1 MSSPDARTGAATSI
15 PEVLHMLQHEPQAYF
30 EQLEANFEA
39 REPEIQAFLPEEHRF
54 SRLRDEYEALEA
66 RYPDPEARP
75 PLFGLPVGVKDI
87 FHTDG
92 FETHAG
98 SKLPPDRLRGQQAT
112 SLTQLK
118 DAGALVVGK
127 TVTTEFAYF
136 APGPTRNPHNL
147 DHTPGGSSSGSAAG
161 VAAGLA
167 PIAFGTQTVGSINR
181 PAAFCGVVG
190 FKPSYGRISVDGV
203 IPLAPS
209 LDHVGTFTTDVG
221 GALVAAPHLLADW
234 KPENLDARLGDLAPG
249 TVTLGVP
256 RGPYMEGASEES
268 IAHFESVRIRLET
281 GGLRVIDVPAMPDH
295 AEIEQRHYLILA
307 AEAAAVHREWFDE
320 FSELYSPKTAELIEQ
335 GREISD
341 DRLATA
347 VKGCGKLRE
356 QLQALMAE
364 YRIDAWISPAAP
376 GAAPRGIESTGD
388 PAMNLPWTYSG
399 LPTLGLPSGWS
410 GNELPL
416 GIQLTGSWFGDER
429 LLAEAVAVERA
440 LTEE

>member
-15 PEVLHMLQHEPQAYF
+15 PEILQLIQKKPQAYF
-30 EQLEANFEA
+30 EQLEANFKA
-39 REPEIQAFLPEEHRF
+39 LDSEIQAFLPEEHRF
-54 SRLRDEYEALEA
+54 SRLREEYEALEA
-66 RYPDPEARP
+66 RYQDHEARP

-87 FHTDG
+87 FHADG

-98 SKLPPDRLRGQQAT
+98 SKLPVDRLTGHQAT
-112 SLTQLK
+112 SLTKLK
-118 DAGALVVGK
+118 EAGALVLGK

-136 APGPTRNPHNL
+136 SPGPTRNPHNL

-190 FKPSYGRISVDGV
+190 FKPSYGRISAAGV

-209 LDHVGTFTTDVG
+209 LDHVGIFTVDVG
-221 GALVAAPHLLADW
+221 GVLVAAPLLLADW
-234 KPENLDARLGDLAPG
+234 KHAKLDDRLGDLAPG
-249 TVTLGVP
+249 TVTLGIP
-256 RGPYMEGASEES
+256 RGPYMEGASEEA
-268 IAHFESVRIRLET
+268 IAHFEGVRIRLET

-307 AEAAAVHREWFDE
+307 AEAAAVHHEWFDE
-320 FSELYSPKTAELIEQ
+320 LGDLYAPKTVELIEQ

-347 VKGCGKLRE
+347 IEGRGKLRE
-356 QLQALMAE
+356 QLQALME
-364 YRIDAWISPAAP
+364 DYRIDAWISPAAP
-376 GAAPRGIESTGD
+376 GPAPKGIESTGD
-388 PAMNLPWTYSG
+388 PAMNLPWTHSG
-399 LPTLGLPSGWS
+399 LPTIGLPSGWS
-410 GNELPL
+410 ANELPL
-416 GIQLTGSWFGDER
+416 GIQLTGSWYGDER
-429 LLAEAVAVERA
+429 LLAEAVAVQRA
-440 LTEE
+440 LMED

>member
-1 MSSPDARTGAATSI
+1 MSSPDARMGAAVSI
-15 PEVLHMLQHEPQAYF
+15 PEVLQLIQQEPHAYF
-30 EQLEANFEA
+30 EHLEANFDA
-39 REPEIQAFLPEEHRF
+39 RESEIQVFLPEEHRF
-54 SRLRDEYEALEA
+54 SRLRDEYRALEE

-87 FHTDG
+87 FHADG

-98 SKLPPDRLRGQQAT
+98 SKLPADRLAGEQASSVT
-112 SLTQLK
+112 LLK
-118 DAGALVVGK
+118 DAGALVLGK
-127 TVTTEFAYF
+127 TMTTEFAYF
-136 APGPTRNPHNL
+136 APGPTRNPYNT

-190 FKPSYGRISVDGV
+190 FKPSYARISADGV

-209 LDHVGTFTTDVG
+209 LDHVGTFTTDIAGTVII
-221 GALVAAPHLLADW
+221 APFLLADW
-234 KPENLDARLGDLAPG
+234 KPGKLDRDFAIGNVRLGI
-249 TVTLGVP
+249 P
-256 RGPYMEGASEES
+256 RGPYMEGASDEA
-268 IAHFESVRIRLET
+268 IAHFESVRVQLEAS
-281 GGLRVIDVPAMPDH
+281 GLRVIDVPAMPDH

-320 FSELYSPKTAELIEQ
+320 FGVLYAPKTAELIER
-335 GREISD
+335 GRKISD

-347 VKGCGKLRE
+347 VEGRSKLRE

-376 GAAPRGIESTGD
+376 GPAPKGIESTGD
-388 PAMNLPWTYSG
+388 PAMNLPWTHSG
-399 LPTLGLPSGWS
+399 LPMIGLPSGWS
-410 GNELPL
+410 ANELPL
-416 GIQLTGSWFGDER
+416 GIQLTGSWYGDER
-429 LLAEAVAVERA
+429 LLAEAAAVEKA
-440 LTEE
+440 LRED

>member
-1 MSSPDARTGAATSI
+1 MSSPDARMGAAVSI
-15 PEVLHMLQHEPQAYF
+15 PEVLQLIQQEPHAYF
-30 EQLEANFEA
+30 EHLEANFDA
-39 REPEIQAFLPEEHRF
+39 RESEIQVFLPEEHRF
-54 SRLRDEYEALEA
+54 SRLRDEYRALEE

-87 FHTDG
+87 FHADG

-98 SKLPPDRLRGQQAT
+98 SRLPADRLAGEQASSVT
-112 SLTQLK
+112 LLK
-118 DAGALVVGK
+118 DAGALVLGK
-127 TVTTEFAYF
+127 TMTTEFAYF
-136 APGPTRNPHNL
+136 APGPTRNPYNT

-190 FKPSYGRISVDGV
+190 FKPSYARISADGV

-209 LDHVGTFTTDVG
+209 LDHVGTFTTDIAGTVII
-221 GALVAAPHLLADW
+221 APFLLADW
-234 KPENLDARLGDLAPG
+234 KPGKLDRDFAIGNVRLGI
-249 TVTLGVP
+249 P
-256 RGPYMEGASEES
+256 RGPYMEGASDEA
-268 IAHFESVRIRLET
+268 IAHFESVRVQLEAS
-281 GGLRVIDVPAMPDH
+281 GLRVIDVPAMPDH

-320 FSELYSPKTAELIEQ
+320 FGVLYAPKTAELIER
-335 GREISD
+335 GRKISD

-347 VKGCGKLRE
+347 VEGRSKLRE

-376 GAAPRGIESTGD
+376 GPAPKGIESTGD
-388 PAMNLPWTYSG
+388 PAMNLPWTHSG
-399 LPTLGLPSGWS
+399 LPMIGLPSGWS
-410 GNELPL
+410 ANELPL
-416 GIQLTGSWFGDER
+416 GIQLTGSWYGDER
-429 LLAEAVAVERA
+429 LLAEAAAVEKA
-440 LTEE
+440 LRED

>member
-15 PEVLHMLQHEPQAYF
+15 PEILQLIQHEPQAYF

-39 REPEIQAFLPEEHRF
+39 REAEIQAFLPEEHRF
-54 SRLRDEYEALEA
+54 SRLREEYEALET

-87 FHTDG
+87 FHADG

-98 SKLPPDRLRGQQAT
+98 SKLPPDRLTGQQAT

-118 DAGALVVGK
+118 DAGALVLGK

-190 FKPSYGRISVDGV
+190 FKPSYGRISAAGV

-209 LDHVGTFTTDVG
+209 LDHVGTFTTDIEG
-221 GALVAAPHLLADW
+221 TLIAAPFLLADW
-234 KPENLDARLGDLAPG
+234 KPENLDRDLAPR
-249 TVTLGVP
+249 TVTLGIP
-256 RGPYMEGASEES
+256 RGPYMEGASDEA
-268 IAHFESVRIRLET
+268 IAHFESVRIRLEA

-320 FSELYSPKTAELIEQ
+320 FGKLYAPKTAELIER

-341 DRLATA
+341 DQLAMA
-347 VKGCGKLRE
+347 VEGRSKLRE

-376 GAAPRGIESTGD
+376 GPAPKGIENTGD
-388 PAMNLPWTYSG
+388 PAMNLAWTHSG

-410 GNELPL
+410 ANELPL
-416 GIQLTGSWFGDER
+416 GIQLTGAWYGDER

-440 LTEE
+440 LMED

>member
-1 MSSPDARTGAATSI
+1 MSLSEEPTQVANSI
-15 PEVLHMLQHEPQAYF
+15 PEILNLIRQDPEVYF
-30 EQLEANFEA
+30 EQLEVNFDA
-39 REPEIQAFLPEEHRF
+39 RESEIRAFLPEEHRF
-54 SRLRDEYEALEA
+54 SRLRDEYRALEE

-87 FHTDG
+87 FHAEG

-98 SKLPPDRLRGQQAT
+98 SKLPADRLAGEQAS
-112 SLTQLK
+112 SLTLLK
-118 DAGALVVGK
+118 DAGALVLGK

-136 APGPTRNPHNL
+136 APGPTRNPYNT

-190 FKPSYGRISVDGV
+190 FKPSYARISAVGV

-209 LDHVGTFTTDVG
+209 LDHVGTFTSDVSG
-221 GALVAAPHLLADW
+221 TLVAAPLLLADW
-234 KPENLDARLGDLAPG
+234 NPENLDSRLGDLAPG
-249 TVTLGVP
+249 TVTLGIP
-256 RGPYMEGASEES
+256 RGPYMEGASEEA
-268 IAHFESVRIRLET
+268 IAHLDSVKLRLEA
-281 GGLRVIDVPAMPDH
+281 GGLRVIDVPAMTDH

-320 FSELYSPKTAELIEQ
+320 FGEIYNPKTAELIEK
-335 GREISD
+335 GRDIEDTLVAIAIEG
-341 DRLATA
+341 R
-347 VKGCGKLRE
+347 GELRE

-364 YRIDAWISPAAP
+364 YRIDAWLSPAATGP
-376 GAAPRGIESTGD
+376 APIGIESTGD
-388 PAMNLPWTYSG
+388 PAMNLPWTHSG
-399 LPTLGLPSGWS
+399 LPMIGLPSGWS
-410 GNELPL
+410 ANELPL
-416 GIQLTGSWFGDER
+416 GIQLTGSWYGDER

-440 LTEE
+440 LMEN